1 MKEVYNISPH
11 VSDSE
16 ILENFACE
24 IRNTGQRVR
33 SPTNHWNPE
42 SRFHWLRL
50 KSSTWNPESIAWN
63 PESKTVLDPLY
74 NTWIEREFA
83 RALVNALWGKKIR
96 LFSIIISG
104 PV

>member
-1 MKEVYNISPH
+1 MKEVYNISPL

-42 SRFHWLRL
+42 SRFH
-50 KSSTWNPESIAWN
+50 
-63 PESKTVLDPLY
+63 
-74 NTWIEREFA
+74 
-83 RALVNALWGKKIR
+83 
-96 LFSIIISG
+96 
-104 PV
+104 